1 MSWELF
7 AGCVELVGNMTLL
20 VVLASI
26 GFAAWPGRALKLLAG
41 AIGIFSSTN
50 VFYAGAYIGRLTG
63 SWEWW
68 GTPVEGVIY
77 QVQVFSMW
85 ALLIAG
91 IGTVVTSYE

>member
-26 GFAAWPGRALKLLAG
+26 GVAAWPSRALRLLAG
-41 AIGIFSSTN
+41 AIGIFSATN
-50 VFYAGAYIGRLTG
+50 VFYAGAYIGRLTEAW
-63 SWEWW
+63 SWWD
-68 GTPVEGVIY
+68 TPAERVIY

-91 IGTVVTSYE
+91 IGTVVSSHE